1 MLNRLLAS
9 VLFFSVLMGCG
20 TEEDQSALPIPIDA
34 TTNTT
39 SDNASHRNTA
49 AQEDSMPIA
58 DSSPPITA
66 NAVADEPVTPP
77 AAFGKEEI
85 HNSIAGQSTSQ
96 GSAVVPF
103 ADVVESLLH
112 VVTVK
117 VTLTE
122 GAITVDKSIVDPTSR
137 IFFEVYNGTETSRH
151 FVVVETVFP
160 ADKLPVLDG
169 RVRYFTYFDEPHKL
183 VIRHGGGWS
192 RQSNRDS
199 TTESGSRVPEP
210 GVKIPAGET
219 VVYKGASLFDG
230 SRFTSG
236 TAFVIFCNDPGHYEQ
251 GEYAGIVIK

>member
-9 VLFFSVLMGCG
+9 VFFFSVLMGCD
-20 TEEDQSALPIPIDA
+20 TEDDQSALPIPIDA
-34 TTNTT
+34 NTSTT

-49 AQEDSMPIA
+49 AQEESMPIA
-58 DSSPPITA
+58 DSPPITA

-77 AAFGKEEI
+77 AASGKEEADQ
-85 HNSIAGQSTSQ
+85 SISEQTTSQ
-96 GSAVVPF
+96 GSAAVPF
-103 ADVVESLLH
+103 AKFVESLLH

-117 VTLTE
+117 VSLTE
-122 GAITVDKSIVDPTSR
+122 GAITVDTPTVDPASQVY
-137 IFFEVYNGTETSRH
+137 FEVHNETKTSRH
-151 FVVVETVFP
+151 FVVVETGFP

-192 RQSNRDS
+192 RQSDRDS
-199 TTESGSRVPEP
+199 TVESGSHVPEP

-251 GEYAGIVIK
+251 GEYAGIIIK